1 MEQYYKAYDKR
12 YQQIHARNLEWSP
25 QNHSPILDEILLRH
39 SIGKTSSILEL
50 GCGEG
55 RDAFYLLGQGYHVLA
70 SDISP
75 EAVRHCRQKNPQY
88 ADCFFPLN
96 ACTDSLDKTFDF
108 IYSVA
113 VIHMLV
119 LDQDRD
125 LFLSFI
131 RNHLSDTGKAL
142 ILTMGDGTVERASDI
157 SRAFFNS
164 ERIHGETG
172 QQVQVAETS
181 CRMVSFETLEKEL
194 KRNGLKITEKGIT
207 EIPEHFPMI
216 MYAVAEKA

>member
-25 QNHSPILDEILLRH
+25 QNP
-39 SIGKTSSILEL
+39 
-50 GCGEG
+50 
-55 RDAFYLLGQGYHVLA
+55 
-70 SDISP
+70 
-75 EAVRHCRQKNPQY
+75 
-88 ADCFFPLN
+88 
-96 ACTDSLDKTFDF
+96 
-108 IYSVA
+108 
-113 VIHMLV
+113 
-119 LDQDRD
+119 
-125 LFLSFI
+125 
-131 RNHLSDTGKAL
+131 
-142 ILTMGDGTVERASDI
+142 
-157 SRAFFNS
+157 

-194 KRNGLKITEKGIT
+194 KRNGLKVTEKGIT